1 MTSAASAASTTTPHI
16 VFHSR
21 KAGLI
26 SIVEEELSA
35 EDQSP
40 LAPSYQAPSWRDI
53 DYFDGTGDQKL
64 QGLGVKRAYST
75 GCSLVVD
82 PRDDSLRVSSIPT
95 STWNALPE
103 WGMVPSHHD
112 TTLRTSSQPTNAKG
126 LWTQWPHALP
136 QLSSVIPDISDDE
149 ASRHG
154 SIAELEIS
162 LRKASIVQ
170 SQDGKNN
177 ETKIDIDALL
187 TEESDVLGP
196 LHSPLTPLT
205 PRSPSVRTSTS
216 PRASSECLGATSI
229 VEDRPIDSAYSPKRP
244 NLSPSVVFKKMNHF
258 ADLNS
263 FSFGQKSKARKE
275 SGAGAD
281 PMSSPRLSTESSIKR
296 PPSARISFGSSVDCG
311 VTEDVM
317 LVNPITGE
325 RKMSV
330 VKSTD
335 VDEQVR
341 RPSAL
346 RRSSS
351 STSMY
356 TLVRRE
362 SVAASKTQTRSAA
375 SRPSLSGRGSSTA
388 ASSSQSEDA
397 SSTSEQHLRNLS
409 SWTQHTSGASNARAM
424 SNTRTVSHSSSA
436 RTPSYT
442 RTTSTSTWS
451 RMSTF
456 SRASSTS
463 SVTTYDSTYTRHN
476 NQETQAECD
485 EEKASRSSSFLIPLF
500 GQLQRSKTDSTVA
513 LPIQEPKPAYQEA
526 LADVEE
532 DPDFVEV
539 EIEPKA
545 GPIARRASLIA
556 NVFTNND
563 VDVDPDLK
571 FEPSASEADIMRGVA
586 GAENERSQRKMVYS
600 RNIAVSYF
608 VIVNG
613 ICVALSFGLFSVW
626 YAIAPL
632 VLAAHLSRSAMALN
646 LVGLL
651 VSRMAKVML
660 RSGEEKGEP
669 PSMDYATVVNFSRE
683 SLEDMEGVLDS
694 LVDQKDVDMHKNLLL
709 VSCNDKMLN
718 GDQAKSTTR
727 VLLENILTNIIDE
740 AKFQI
745 PCEGQN
751 AGYDNLWCRRGIYKG
766 LPYVLMIKE
775 GVTSKTE
782 TLDLIRNLL
791 RSYNLRK
798 ESYHNSV
805 PPAFFAWYQEWA
817 ELHDFASF
825 DFLVN
830 ASSDSLLDGTCI
842 AELYNQFL
850 EHPDCSSISSR
861 VEVDYHTS
869 RWCAGNLIDNAC
881 LVHEQLRY
889 AHQSQITH
897 RVISNSG
904 ACQMIKICEETCG
917 PQILEDNKRRRP
929 SPMSNIATRI
939 SAIVEEDDAL
949 YGAPEVISRQAV
961 YAVSYTHPTNI
972 FSDFLSQRKRLTF
985 STCAINLAVLRDS
998 QMGWF
1003 ERLSAVAELMA
1014 WCLPVVSLAI
1024 MINFLRSAA
1033 LQQNIPVLIV
1043 VSAVVALPW
1052 IYAFASAMWLARS
1065 WDARLRY
1072 LLGFCFLAIA
1082 GPFIAIYTVI
1092 STFINLHHVRPGE
1105 RKRRRYSAT
1114 STTTNIQPC
1123 EV

>member
-1 MTSAASAASTTTPHI
+1 MEDSNCAGLAQMASAASAAPTPTPHV
-16 VFHSR
+16 VFDSR

-40 LAPSYQAPSWRDI
+40 LASSCQAPSWRDI

-64 QGLGVKRAYST
+64 QGLGVKRAHST
-75 GCSLVVD
+75 GCPLVVNH
-82 PRDDSLRVSSIPT
+82 RNDSLRVSLIPT

-112 TTLRTSSQPTNAKG
+112 TTLRTSSQPTNTKG
-126 LWTQWPHALP
+126 LWIQWPHALP

-154 SIAELEIS
+154 SIAELEIF

-170 SQDGKNN
+170 SQDGENN
-177 ETKIDIDALL
+177 ETKIETDALM

-205 PRSPSVRTSTS
+205 PRTPSVRTPTS
-216 PRASSECLGATSI
+216 PRASSECLGGTSI
-229 VEDRPIDSAYSPKRP
+229 NEDRPIASAYSPKRP

-296 PPSARISFGSSVDCG
+296 PPSARISLGSSVDRE

-330 VKSTD
+330 IKPTSVE
-335 VDEQVR
+335 EQVR

-346 RRSSS
+346 RRNPS

-362 SVAASKTQTRSAA
+362 SVAASKIRTRSAA
-375 SRPSLSGRGSSTA
+375 SRPSLSGRA
-388 ASSSQSEDA
+388 HFWCLEC
-397 SSTSEQHLRNLS
+397 
-409 SWTQHTSGASNARAM
+409 SGDVEHADRF
-424 SNTRTVSHSSSA
+424 
-436 RTPSYT
+436 
-442 RTTSTSTWS
+442 
-451 RMSTF
+451 TF
-456 SRASSTS
+456 FQ
-463 SVTTYDSTYTRHN
+463 YPH
-476 NQETQAECD
+476 
-485 EEKASRSSSFLIPLF
+485 SFLHPNHVDFNMVTDVDVLKGFFDI
-500 GQLQRSKTDSTVA
+500 RSKTDSAVA
-513 LPIQEPKPAYQEA
+513 LPTQEPKPAYQEA

-545 GPIARRASLIA
+545 GPITRRASLIA
-556 NVFTNND
+556 NIFTNND

-571 FEPSASEADIMRGVA
+571 FEPSASEADIMRGIA

-600 RNIAVSYF
+600 RNVAVLSF

-632 VLAAHLSRSAMALN
+632 LLAAHLFRSAMALK

-651 VSRMAKVML
+651 VGRMAKVML
-660 RSGEEKGEP
+660 RSEKEKEEP

-683 SLEDMEGVLDS
+683 SLEDMEGTLDS
-694 LVDQKDVDMHKNLLL
+694 LVNQKDVDMHKNLLL
-709 VSCNDKMLN
+709 VSCNDKILN

-727 VLLENILTNIIDE
+727 ILLENILTNIVDE

-745 PCEGQN
+745 PCKGQN
-751 AGYDNLWCRRGIYKG
+751 AGFDSLWCRRGIYKG

-791 RSYNLRK
+791 HSYNLRK
-798 ESYHNSV
+798 ESYFNSV

-817 ELHDFASF
+817 ELHDFTSF

-830 ASSDSLLDGTCI
+830 ASSDSLLDETCI

-869 RWCAGNLIDNAC
+869 RWSAGNLIDNAC
-881 LVHEQLRY
+881 LVHEQLRHS
-889 AHQSQITH
+889 HQSQITH

-904 ACQMIKICEETCG
+904 ACQMIKICEKTCG
-917 PQILEDNKRRRP
+917 PQILEDIKKRRP

-939 SAIVEEDDAL
+939 SASVEEDDAL
-949 YGAPEVISRQAV
+949 YGAHEVISRQAV
-961 YAVSYTHPTNI
+961 YAVSYTHPTDT

-985 STCAINLAVLRDS
+985 SACAIDLAILRDS
-998 QMGWF
+998 QMDWF
-1003 ERLSAVAELMA
+1003 ERVSSVAELVA
-1014 WCLPVVSLAI
+1014 WCLPIVSLAI

-1033 LQQNIPVLIV
+1033 LQQNIPALIV

-1052 IYAFASAMWLARS
+1052 IHAFASAMWLARS

-1092 STFINLHHVRPGE
+1092 FTFINLHHLRPEE
-1105 RKRRRYSAT
+1105 RKRRRSSAT
-1114 STTTNIQPC
+1114 SATTNIQPS

>member
-1 MTSAASAASTTTPHI
+1 MASAASAVPTTTPHI
-16 VFHSR
+16 VFDSR

-40 LAPSYQAPSWRDI
+40 LASSYQAPSWRDI

-75 GCSLVVD
+75 GCPLVVN
-82 PRDDSLRVSSIPT
+82 PRDDSLRVSSVPT

-126 LWTQWPHALP
+126 LW
-136 QLSSVIPDISDDE
+136 
-149 ASRHG
+149 R
-154 SIAELEIS
+154 LEVF

-170 SQDGKNN
+170 SQDGENN

-187 TEESDVLGP
+187 TED
-196 LHSPLTPLT
+196 
-205 PRSPSVRTSTS
+205 PSVRTPTS
-216 PRASSECLGATSI
+216 PRASSECLGGTSI
-229 VEDRPIDSAYSPKRP
+229 IEDRPIDSAYSPKRP

-275 SGAGAD
+275 SGVGAD

-296 PPSARISFGSSVDCG
+296 PPSARISFGSSIDCG

-335 VDEQVR
+335 ADE
-341 RPSAL
+341 
-346 RRSSS
+346 
-351 STSMY
+351 
-356 TLVRRE
+356 
-362 SVAASKTQTRSAA
+362 
-375 SRPSLSGRGSSTA
+375 
-388 ASSSQSEDA
+388 
-397 SSTSEQHLRNLS
+397 
-409 SWTQHTSGASNARAM
+409 
-424 SNTRTVSHSSSA
+424 
-436 RTPSYT
+436 
-442 RTTSTSTWS
+442 
-451 RMSTF
+451 
-456 SRASSTS
+456 
-463 SVTTYDSTYTRHN
+463 
-476 NQETQAECD
+476 QETQAECD
-485 EEKASRSSSFLIPLF
+485 EENASRSSSFLTPLF
-500 GQLQRSKTDSTVA
+500 GQFQRSKTDSAVA
-513 LPIQEPKPAYQEA
+513 LPIQEPKPAHQEA

-556 NVFTNND
+556 NIFTNND

-571 FEPSASEADIMRGVA
+571 FEPSASEADIMRGIA

-600 RNIAVSYF
+600 RNIAVSSF
-608 VIVNG
+608 VVVNG

-727 VLLENILTNIIDE
+727 ILLENILTNIVDE

-791 RSYNLRK
+791 HSYNLRK

-805 PPAFFAWYQEWA
+805 PPAFFTWYQEWA

-830 ASSDSLLDGTCI
+830 ASSDS
-842 AELYNQFL
+842 
-850 EHPDCSSISSR
+850 
-861 VEVDYHTS
+861 
-869 RWCAGNLIDNAC
+869 
-881 LVHEQLRY
+881 
-889 AHQSQITH
+889 
-897 RVISNSG
+897 

-949 YGAPEVISRQAV
+949 FGAPEVISRQAV
-961 YAVSYTHPTNI
+961 YAVSYTHPTNV

-1072 LLGFCFLAIA
+1072 LLGFCFLAIV

-1092 STFINLHHVRPGE
+1092 STLINLHHIRPEE
-1105 RKRRRYSAT
+1105 RKRRRHSAT